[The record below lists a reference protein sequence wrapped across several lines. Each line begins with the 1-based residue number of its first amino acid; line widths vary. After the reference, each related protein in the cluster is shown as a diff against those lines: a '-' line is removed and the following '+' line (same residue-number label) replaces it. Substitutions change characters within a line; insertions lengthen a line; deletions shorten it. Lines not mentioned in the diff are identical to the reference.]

1 MPLAGPN
8 FLRRDLRVASTIVA
22 GTLVGAVIWVTAA
35 PVTGTI
41 TATVTAMNVLLNP
54 AP

>member
-41 TATVTAMNVLLNP
+41 TAMNVLLNP